1 MHIPIPFDEAN
12 KSYDFFEAK
21 KKMTDPT
28 RHGTNGTTEQVS
40 FSKAKGKEVSY
51 QGVEER
57 V

>member
-1 MHIPIPFDEAN
+1 VHIPIPFDEAN
-12 KSYDFFEAK
+12 KSDDFFEAK

-28 RHGTNGTTEQVS
+28 RHGTNGTTEHVS